1 MLECLYFMI
10 KTISLKNISQS
21 FLERTILD
29 GASLKI
35 SEGQKLC
42 IVGENGAGKSTLLKI
57 IAGTLPPTKGSLE
70 KNGHIRA
77 HYVPQE
83 YSKENLARTIEEYI
97 TTNAG
102 VTLTPKV
109 YRFGKILGFNLEK
122 SAQKHCHEL
131 SGGQQKILAISCALA
146 VAPDFLLL
154 DEPEN
159 HLDIVSRKELVSL
172 LQDYRGAVLFVS
184 HDRTMID
191 SIADKVVEVA
201 QGKTHISEGGYQD
214 YIDTKLSRIEGLRR
228 EYDKEAK
235 RIRQLQA
242 GIGILEAKAFR
253 GKEVSAYA
261 KAKKELEDLRAK
273 HKEEGEPEDKKTRVV
288 LQNSTSALHGGKLLC
303 RVEKMSFG
311 YPGNKGDIIKDI
323 SLDIRTGQHIVLLG
337 RNGSGK
343 STFLKC
349 LMGGLTPK
357 EGSVSWAESLKTA
370 YFDQHAEFDPQKNA
384 FQIVCDELHVPDQ
397 KARAILG
404 MMKFSKEKMEI
415 VTRDLSGGER
425 MRIRFALVFGANPDF
440 IIFDEPTNHLDEV
453 TWEILLDACNKT
465 TSTILLVTH
474 DHEFIDELG
483 KKTFWLL
490 KGQQVKERA
499 ADLED
504 LIEEL
509 RN

>member
-1 MLECLYFMI
+1 M
-10 KTISLKNISQS
+10 
-21 FLERTILD
+21 
-29 GASLKI
+29 
-35 SEGQKLC
+35 
-42 IVGENGAGKSTLLKI
+42 
-57 IAGTLPPTKGSLE
+57 
-70 KNGHIRA
+70 
-77 HYVPQE
+77 
-83 YSKENLARTIEEYI
+83 
-97 TTNAG
+97 
-102 VTLTPKV
+102 
-109 YRFGKILGFNLEK
+109 
-122 SAQKHCHEL
+122 
-131 SGGQQKILAISCALA
+131 
-146 VAPDFLLL
+146 
-154 DEPEN
+154 
-159 HLDIVSRKELVSL
+159 
-172 LQDYRGAVLFVS
+172 
-184 HDRTMID
+184 
-191 SIADKVVEVA
+191 
-201 QGKTHISEGGYQD
+201 
-214 YIDTKLSRIEGLRR
+214 
-228 EYDKEAK
+228 
-235 RIRQLQA
+235 
-242 GIGILEAKAFR
+242 
-253 GKEVSAYA
+253 SAYA

>member
-1 MLECLYFMI
+1 MLKCLYFML

-35 SEGQKLC
+35 SEGDRLC

-57 IAGTLPPTKGSLE
+57 IAGVLEPTKGSLE
-70 KNGHIRA
+70 KSGHIRA

-83 YSKENLARTIEEYI
+83 YSKENLSKTIGEYI
-97 TTNAG
+97 ATNAS

-109 YRFGKILGFNLEK
+109 YRFGKVLGFNLEK
-122 SAQKHCHEL
+122 NVDKHCHEL
-131 SGGQQKILAISCALA
+131 SGGQQKILAISCGLA

-159 HLDIVSRKELVSL
+159 HLDIVSRKELVTL
-172 LQDYRGAVLFVS
+172 LQEYRGGVLFVS

-191 SIADKVVEVA
+191 SIADKVVEVLG
-201 QGKTHISEGGYQD
+201 GKTHISEGGYQD
-214 YIDTKLSRIEGLRR
+214 YIDSKLSRIEGMQRA
-228 EYDKEAK
+228 YDAESK
-235 RIRQLQA
+235 RIKQMQA
-242 GIGILEAKAFR
+242 SIGILEAKAFR
-253 GKEVSAYA
+253 GLEVAAY
-261 KAKKELEDLRAK
+261 KRAKKELDELRAK
-273 HKEEGEPEDKKTRVV
+273 HKEEARPEDRKTKVT
-288 LQNSTSALHGGKLLC
+288 LQSSTSSLHSGKLLC
-303 RVEKMSFG
+303 RVEGVSFG
-311 YPGNKGDIIKDI
+311 YPNTKGDIIKNI
-323 SLDIRTGQHIVLLG
+323 NLDIRKGSHIVLLG

-349 LMGGLTPK
+349 LMSSLTPR
-357 EGSVSWAESLKTA
+357 EGSVSWAENLKTS
-370 YFDQHAEFDPQKNA
+370 YFDQHAEFDPNKNA

-415 VTRDLSGGER
+415 VTKDLSGGER

-474 DHEFIDELG
+474 DHEFISELEN
-483 KKTFWLL
+483 KTFWLL

>member
-1 MLECLYFMI
+1 MLGCFDMV

-21 FLERTILD
+21 FLERVILS

-35 SEGQKLC
+35 TEGQKLC

-57 IAGTLPPTKGSLE
+57 IAGSLVPTSGSLE
-70 KNGHIRA
+70 KNGHIRT
-77 HYVPQE
+77 HYVAQE
-83 YSKENLARTIEEYI
+83 YTKEDLVKTISEYI
-97 TTNAG
+97 ETNAG
-102 VTLTPKV
+102 ISLTAKV

-131 SGGQQKILAISCALA
+131 SGGQQKVLSLSVGLA
-146 VAPDFLLL
+146 VEPDFLLL

-159 HLDIVSRKELVSL
+159 HLDIVSRKELVKL
-172 LQDYRGAVLFVS
+172 LQAYKGAVLFVS

-191 SIADKVVEVA
+191 SIADKVIEVA
-201 QGKTHISEGGYQD
+201 QGKTNISEGGYQD
-214 YIDTKLSRIEGLRR
+214 YIDTKLSRIAGLQRS
-228 EYDKEAK
+228 YDTERK
-235 RIRQLQA
+235 RIKQLQSN
-242 GIGILEAKAFR
+242 IGILEAKAFR

-261 KAKKELEDLRAK
+261 KTKKELEELKTK
-273 HKEEGEPEDKKTRVV
+273 HREEGRPEDRKTKVT
-288 LQNSTSALHGGKLLC
+288 LQKSDSAIHGGKLLC
-303 RVEKMSFG
+303 RIEDISFG
-311 YPGNKGDIIKDI
+311 YPGTRGDLIKDI
-323 SLDIRTGQHIVLLG
+323 TLDIRKSSHIVLLG

-349 LMGGLTPK
+349 LMGVLQPK
-357 EGSVSWAESLKTA
+357 EGSVTWAEGLKRA
-370 YFDQHAEFDPQKNA
+370 YFDQHAEFDPNKTA
-384 FQIVCDELHVPDQ
+384 FGVVCDELRVPDE
-397 KARAILG
+397 KARSLLG
-404 MMKFSKEKMEI
+404 MMKFSKDKMEV
-415 VTRDLSGGER
+415 VTKDLSGGER

-474 DHEFIDELG
+474 DHEFIDEL
-483 KKTFWLL
+483 KNKTFWLM

-509 RN
+509 RD

>member
-1 MLECLYFMI
+1 ML

-57 IAGTLPPTKGSLE
+57 IAGTLNPTNGSLE

-77 HYVPQE
+77 HYIAQE
-83 YSKENLARTIEEYI
+83 YSKENLEKTIEKYI
-97 TTNAG
+97 ETNAG
-102 VTLTPKV
+102 ITLIQKV
-109 YRFGKILGFNLEK
+109 YRSGKILGFNLEK
-122 SAQKHCHEL
+122 SVKKQCHEL
-131 SGGQQKILAISCALA
+131 SGGQQKILAISCGLA

-159 HLDIVSRKELVSL
+159 HLDIVSRKELVRL
-172 LQDYRGAVLFVS
+172 LQDYKGAVLFVS

-191 SIADKVVEVA
+191 SIADKVIEVTG
-201 QGKTHISEGGYQD
+201 GKTHISEGGYQD
-214 YIDTKLSRIEGLRR
+214 YLDTKLNRIAGMQR
-228 EYDKEAK
+228 EYEKEEK

-253 GKEVSAYA
+253 GKEVAAYA
-261 KAKKELEDLRAK
+261 KAKKELEDLRAE
-273 HKEEGEPEDKKTRVV
+273 HKENSRPEDKKTKVV
-288 LQNSTSALHGGKLLC
+288 LQNSGSALHGGKLLC
-303 RVEKMSFG
+303 RAENVSFG
-311 YPGNKGDIIKDI
+311 YPQNKGYIIKNI

-349 LMGGLTPK
+349 LMGQLSPK
-357 EGSVSWAESLKTA
+357 EGSVTWAGDLKVA
-370 YFDQHAEFDPQKNA
+370 YFDQHAEFDLQKNA

-404 MMKFSKEKMEI
+404 MMKFSKDKMEI
-415 VTRDLSGGER
+415 VTKDLSGGER
-425 MRIRFALVFGANPDF
+425 MRIRFALVFGASPDF
-440 IIFDEPTNHLDEV
+440 IIFDEPTNHLDEI

-474 DHEFIDELG
+474 DHEFIDELQN
-483 KKTFWLL
+483 KTFWLL
-490 KGQQVKERA
+490 KNQQVKERA

-509 RN
+509 RS

>member
-1 MLECLYFMI
+1 ML

-21 FLERTILD
+21 FMERTILD
-29 GASLKI
+29 GASLKV
-35 SEGQKLC
+35 SEGQRLC

-57 IAGTLPPTKGSLE
+57 IAGVLEPTKGSLE

-83 YSKENLARTIEEYI
+83 YSKENLGKTIGGYI
-97 TTNAG
+97 DTNAG
-102 VTLTPKV
+102 ISLTPKV

-122 SAQKHCHEL
+122 NVDKHCHEL
-131 SGGQQKILAISCALA
+131 SGGQQKILAISCGLA

-172 LQDYRGAVLFVS
+172 LQEYRGGVLFVS

-191 SIADKVVEVA
+191 SIADKVIEVLG
-201 QGKTHISEGGYQD
+201 GKTHISEGGYQD
-214 YIDTKLSRIEGLRR
+214 YIDTKLSRIEGMQR
-228 EYDKEAK
+228 EYEKEER

-253 GKEVSAYA
+253 GKEVSAYQ
-261 KAKKELEDLRAK
+261 KAKKELEELKAD
-273 HKEEGEPEDKKTRVV
+273 HKEKGRPEDKKTKVV
-288 LQNSTSALHGGKLLC
+288 LQQSGSNIHGGKLLC
-303 RVEKMSFG
+303 RIDNISFG
-311 YPGNKGDIIKDI
+311 YPNTKGDIIKNI
-323 SLDIRTGQHIVLLG
+323 SLDIRKGSHIVLLG

-349 LMGGLTPK
+349 LMGNLSPK
-357 EGSVSWAESLKTA
+357 EGSVSWAEGLKTA

-415 VTRDLSGGER
+415 VTKDLSGGER

-474 DHEFIDELG
+474 DHEFIAELQN
-483 KKTFWLL
+483 KTFWLL